1 MYRLLILARAE
12 SSPSLKKFAA
22 AIRSH
27 FSHLKPPHK
36 ITTSL
41 RGGTLTVRIDKFPFF
56 IGFSCEPHVLL
67 ESKEIAE
74 RFAAE
79 HPKRAAIAVASCRFE
94 LNSANDAGMDH
105 FNDMIFIC
113 HAAEAMGEVYI
124 FNPRAKEFV

>member
-1 MYRLLILARAE
+1 M
-12 SSPSLKKFAA
+12 SSSREPPRE
-22 AIRSH
+22 RSE
-27 FSHLKPPHK
+27 PPYLFK
-36 ITTSL
+36 LCT
-41 RGGTLTVRIDKFPFF
+41 K
-56 IGFSCEPHVLL
+56 
-67 ESKEIAE
+67 SKEIAE

-124 FNPRAKEFV
+124 FNPRANMKSPRKWCPGRGIRKPSAQPASGKFGH